1 MEGGMS
7 REEFL
12 LALAGLIVVFVAR
25 LIPLVILWLKLRIAM
40 LRRGNR

>member
-1 MEGGMS
+1 MNGVMS

-12 LALAGLIVVFVAR
+12 FALASLIVVLAYR
-25 LIPLVILWLKLRIAM
+25 LVPLVILWLKLRIAM